1 MNIVDSHLHFWDPS
15 VLNYPWLEA
24 APWLN
29 RAYLPT
35 DLDTG
40 SVGVGRIV
48 FVEADCSPEQSIA
61 EVDWVSG
68 MADVVPQLG
77 GIVAFAPV
85 ESGPRLATH
94 LESLRKRPLVK
105 GVRRL
110 FQQETPSFITDEATV
125 AGARA
130 VAESGLTFDACVRH
144 DQLPALTAFA
154 RVLPELPIVLDHM
167 GKPPISSGEVSP
179 WRANLKQLGELPNVF
194 VKLSGAAPEADPD
207 TDLRSQAMPFL
218 VAALETFGTE
228 RCMFGSDWPVS
239 PAARSSDN
247 GDDTYGEWADI
258 VLYQALEGATEAEL
272 AAVAHGTATRFYRL
286 DQ

>member
-15 VLNYPWLEA
+15 VLNYPWLEG
-24 APWLN
+24 APRLN

-40 SVGVGRIV
+40 GVGVGRIV
-48 FVEADCSPEQSIA
+48 FVEGDCSPRQSIA

-68 MADVVPQLG
+68 MADVVPRLG

-85 ESGPRLATH
+85 ESSVRLRTH
-94 LESLRKRPLVK
+94 LGSLRQRPLVK

-110 FQQETPSFITDEATV
+110 FQQESPSFITDQATV
-125 AGARA
+125 AGGRA

-154 RVLPELPIVLDHM
+154 RFLPELPIVLDHM
-167 GKPPISSGEVSP
+167 GKPPISSGELSP
-179 WRANLKQLGELPNVF
+179 WRANLKRLGALPNVF
-194 VKLSGAAPEADPD
+194 LKLSGAAPEADPD
-207 TDLRSQAMPFL
+207 RDLRSQVMPFL
-218 VAALETFGTE
+218 ATALETFGAE

-239 PAARSSDN
+239 RAARSSDN
-247 GDDTYGEWADI
+247 GGDSYGEWADI
-258 VLYQALEGATEAEL
+258 VLHQALEGATEAEL
-272 AAVAHGTATRFYRL
+272 AAVAHDTATKFYQL

>member
-15 VLNYPWLEA
+15 VLDYPWLEG

-29 RAYLPT
+29 RAYLPA

-40 SVGVGRIV
+40 SMGVGRIV

-85 ESGPRLATH
+85 ESGPRLTTH
-94 LESLRKRPLVK
+94 LESLRQRPLVK

-110 FQQETPSFITDEATV
+110 FQQESPSFITDAATV
-125 AGARA
+125 AGGRA

-144 DQLPALTAFA
+144 DQLPALIAFA
-154 RVLPELPIVLDHM
+154 RALPELPIVLDHM
-167 GKPPISSGEVSP
+167 GKPPISSGEVTL
-179 WRANLKQLGELPNVF
+179 WRANLRQLGALPNVF
-194 VKLSGAAPEADPD
+194 LKLSGAAPEADPD
-207 TDLRSQAMPFL
+207 RDLPSQVMPFL

-239 PAARSSDN
+239 PAARSSDS
-247 GDDTYGEWADI
+247 GDGTYSDWADI
-258 VLYQALEGATEAEL
+258 VLHQALEGATEAEL